1 MKIPESELIINGDGS
16 VFHIHIR
23 PDQLADNVI
32 LVGDPGRV
40 EMFVPLLDQVE
51 ARGASRE
58 FVWVTGRCGGKRF
71 TVLSTGIGTDNIDIV
86 MTELD
91 ALANIDFQ
99 TREVKPE
106 HRTLN
111 ILRIG
116 TCGAIQP
123 EIPLGAFIFSHI
135 SIGCD
140 GLMNWYEGRDEIAL
154 LDFEEAFKKHVHWN
168 RHLPDPYFVRAS
180 DKLIRKFE
188 DCTVKGMTI
197 SASGF
202 YGPQGRVVRQ
212 KLAMPDMLSR
222 DAVEAYA
229 ATMNFLCERYSTEE
243 HGRIHHWIVH
253 NEIQAGYYW
262 TNAGERTIQTYMNLY
277 ERSMRLVQ
285 TIARQYD
292 PNAKALISLDH
303 GWTYRGSDRAYA
315 GKDLLEQLLKYS
327 RQEGDFDWGIAFH
340 PYPQDINNPRTWL
353 DDQAT
358 YSYSTP
364 YITPKNLE
372 VLDAWASLPSVC
384 YNGTEPREIQFSE
397 QGINS
402 PDYEPLSLTNQAAG
416 LAWSLAKL
424 QHLDNVIT
432 YAYHLWA
439 DAHEEGGLRLGL
451 RKYGD
456 DPEDPHGKKPSWDV
470 FRAFGQPDWE
480 EVSTPYLDVI
490 GIGSW
495 DEVVYKGEISE

>member
-99 TREVKPE
+99 TREVRPE

-212 KLAMPDMLSR
+212 KLAMPDMLS
-222 DAVEAYA
+222 DFESFEYGGYKITNFEMEGSALAGMA
-229 ATMNFLCERYSTEE
+229 ARLG
-243 HGRIHHWIVH
+243 H
-253 NEIQAGYYW
+253 
-262 TNAGERTIQTYMNLY
+262 NAGTVCCAIAHRYLKDANTDYKPRVNELVRLALERL
-277 ERSMRLVQ
+277 
-285 TIARQYD
+285 
-292 PNAKALISLDH
+292 
-303 GWTYRGSDRAYA
+303 SD
-315 GKDLLEQLLKYS
+315 
-327 RQEGDFDWGIAFH
+327 
-340 PYPQDINNPRTWL
+340 
-353 DDQAT
+353 
-358 YSYSTP
+358 
-364 YITPKNLE
+364 
-372 VLDAWASLPSVC
+372 
-384 YNGTEPREIQFSE
+384 
-397 QGINS
+397 
-402 PDYEPLSLTNQAAG
+402 
-416 LAWSLAKL
+416 
-424 QHLDNVIT
+424 
-432 YAYHLWA
+432 
-439 DAHEEGGLRLGL
+439 
-451 RKYGD
+451 
-456 DPEDPHGKKPSWDV
+456 
-470 FRAFGQPDWE
+470 
-480 EVSTPYLDVI
+480 
-490 GIGSW
+490 
-495 DEVVYKGEISE
+495 